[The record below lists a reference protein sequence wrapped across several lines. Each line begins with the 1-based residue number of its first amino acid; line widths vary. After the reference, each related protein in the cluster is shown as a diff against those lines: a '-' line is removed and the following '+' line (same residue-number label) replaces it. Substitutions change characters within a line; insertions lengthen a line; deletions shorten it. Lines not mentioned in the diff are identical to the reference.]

1 MKGVSMKLYS
11 GALLLMLTMIAA
23 ACLPAPADT
32 QTQPLTQLP
41 AVTNQPQGETGET
54 WDQWCDRVK
63 NPTPWFSW
71 GGDLQLREVYA
82 NNYKT
87 LNKSSATHEDIY
99 ERTRARIWT
108 TIKPL
113 TDMPDVEINARFY
126 WQWYYFDEYPE
137 VPNVSHQPTS
147 EHLSEGSFDNLNL
160 TMKNFLNTPSKLIIG
175 RQDIFLGDGWLVADG
190 TPIDGSVTGF
200 FDAVRY
206 IYDIND
212 IATTADLIY
221 IENHAQQDAFIN
233 PIDNTGVPYAEQ
245 DERGAIVYLT
255 NKSFENTE
263 ISPYFMYKH
272 AEKYLASGYN
282 GDIYVPGIR
291 FAQKIDKNWRYR
303 VEGAYEF
310 GSKDGFN
317 SDGTYNNDRED
328 LSAFGFNSQLNYFTN
343 DELNNN
349 YRLSYEFLSGDKPG
363 DKTNQGFDILWGRW
377 ARWSDLYA
385 DNVRIEA
392 NGGRPADFT
401 NLHRIGPG
409 WSFNPNKQIEI
420 ATDYYLLF
428 ADQNPLRD
436 DPKFSNA
443 GAFRGQLL
451 TSVLKYNISKNIK
464 GHLQGEVYLPG
475 NYYAEGTRDWACFL
489 RYEIVF
495 TF

>member
-1 MKGVSMKLYS
+1 MKGVVMKLYP
-11 GALLLMLTMIAA
+11 GALLLMLTMMAA
-23 ACLPAPADT
+23 ACLPALADT
-32 QTQPLTQLP
+32 QAKPLTQLP
-41 AVTNQPQGETGET
+41 AVTDQSQGGET

-87 LNKSSATHEDIY
+87 NDKDAPHHEEIY
-99 ERTRARIWT
+99 NRDRARIWT
-108 TIKPL
+108 TIRPL
-113 TDMPDVEINARFY
+113 TDLPDVEINARFY
-126 WQWYYFDEYPE
+126 WQYYYFTESA
-137 VPNVSHQPTS
+137 NRSA

-160 TMKNFLNTPSKLIIG
+160 TMKNFLNTPSKLIVG

-190 TPIDGSVTGF
+190 TPVDGSVTGF

-221 IENHAQQDAFIN
+221 IEDHAQQDAFIN
-233 PIDNTGVPYAEQ
+233 PIDQTAATYAEQ

-272 AEKYLASGYN
+272 AEKFLPTGYN
-282 GDIYVPGIR
+282 GDVYVPGIR

-310 GSKDGFN
+310 GSKDG
-317 SDGTYNNDRED
+317 YNANGSYNDTRDD
-328 LSAFGFNSQLNYFTN
+328 LSAWGLNSQLAYFTN

-349 YRLSYEFLSGDKPG
+349 YRLSYEYLSGNDPS
-363 DKTNQGFDILWGRW
+363 DKTLHGFDILWGRW

-385 DNVRIEA
+385 DNVRLEA

-401 NLHRIGPG
+401 NYHRVGPG
-409 WSFNPNKQIEI
+409 WSFNPNKQMEI

-436 DPKFSNA
+436 DPHDKFSNA

-451 TSVLKYNISKNIK
+451 TSVLRYNISKNIK
-464 GHLQGEVYLPG
+464 GHLQGELYFPG
-475 NYYAEGTRDWACFL
+475 NYYTEGHRDWSTFL